1 MDEQKG
7 FILSQMSCLSMTLTL
22 FHSPLCHVH
31 EHQHLG
37 VLSSQHGSHPLLGP
51 YGKIL
56 RRVKTENCVGSYLY
70 LSKLL
75 DNAKNR
81 HCRRELCLNV
91 E

>member
-7 FILSQMSCLSMTLTL
+7 FILSQMSCLSMTFTL
-22 FHSPLCHVH
+22 FHSPLCHIH

-37 VLSSQHGSHPLLGP
+37 VLNSKHGSHPMEKYYIELKKRIVLA
-51 YGKIL
+51 
-56 RRVKTENCVGSYLY
+56 LY
-70 LSKLL
+70 WSKLL

-81 HCRRELCLNV
+81 HCRREVCLNV